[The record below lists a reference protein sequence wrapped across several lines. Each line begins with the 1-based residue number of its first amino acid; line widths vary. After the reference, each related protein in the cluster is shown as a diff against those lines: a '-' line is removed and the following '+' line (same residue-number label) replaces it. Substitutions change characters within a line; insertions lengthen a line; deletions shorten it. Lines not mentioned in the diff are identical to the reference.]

1 MAAEHGLLQVHHVL
15 KQSLLD
21 LHLTGMA
28 AFIGDSHRYNVVAAL
43 PSMHAAFPVV
53 ALVVAVRYGLPRWLI
68 ALQAAQLI
76 GVWFAVVY
84 LGDHYLVDAVAGAAV
99 ALAGVA
105 IAHRLL
111 SRPAPRSERESRRC
125 AIATPARATAAPA
138 TASTR

>member
-1 MAAEHGLLQVHHVL
+1 MAGL
-15 KQSLLD
+15 
-21 LHLTGMA
+21 
-28 AFIGDSHRYNVVAAL
+28 IGDSHRYNVVAAL

-76 GVWFAVVY
+76 GVWFAIVY

-111 SRPAPRSERESRRC
+111 FGAERRRS
-125 AIATPARATAAPA
+125 ALAPA
-138 TASTR
+138 ALPDRLAVQDGTAGS